1 MPSKPARVAM
11 TARFAVSFTLIATLA
26 LPLPSASAGDAK
38 PDPAEPGDT
47 IEMLILREDGTGGA
61 ARAKEYLTTVVD
73 AVAKANGWSSA
84 TFEYFTDREKAEP
97 WTKAHDPSYAILS
110 FGAYLAMRAPHDLK
124 MLGRAKAVGSGG
136 GRYYIVSKK
145 HHGLDGCKAGKLA
158 TNHGRDAKYIDEV
171 VSAGSFALS
180 DFASIEH
187 TKRPVQTLKMVT
199 RDEADCALIDH
210 AQLEAMKGI
219 DGGAELS
226 TVWFSQEFPSI
237 VIVAFPKV
245 PKAQTS
251 TFHDKLSSVCKG
263 EGKKACER
271 TGVEFMVGV
280 EPDAYD
286 AHVKAYE
293 AR

>member
-1 MPSKPARVAM
+1 MRALRA
-11 TARFAVSFTLIATLA
+11 AVTIATVSTLA
-26 LPLPSASAGDAK
+26 LSVPSASAGEGEGE
-38 PDPAEPGDT
+38 PAAAVDT
-47 IEMLILREDGTGGA
+47 IELLILREDGTGGA
-61 ARAKEYLTTVVD
+61 ARAKEYLTEVVA
-73 AVAKANGWSSA
+73 AVAKVNGWPSA
-84 TFEYFTDREKAEP
+84 TFEYFTDREKTTP
-97 WTKAHDPSYAILS
+97 WIKEHDPSYGILS
-110 FGAYLAMRAPHDLK
+110 FGAYLAMRAPYDLK

-145 HHGLDGCKAGKLA
+145 HHGLEGCKAGKLA
-158 TNHGRDAKYIDEV
+158 SNHAADTKYIDKV
-171 VSAGSFALS
+171 VSAGVFELS

-210 AQLEAMKGI
+210 AQFEAMQEI

-237 VIVAFPKV
+237 VIVAFPKA

-251 TFHDKLSSVCKG
+251 TFHDKLASVCTG
-263 EGKKACER
+263 EGKKACGR

-293 AR
+293 GR

>member
-1 MPSKPARVAM
+1 MRALNAAF
-11 TARFAVSFTLIATLA
+11 TFAIVTTLA
-26 LPLPSASAGDAK
+26 LHVPPASAAEGEGDA
-38 PDPAEPGDT
+38 AASAAG

-73 AVAKANGWSSA
+73 AVAKANGWSGA
-84 TFEYFTDREKAEP
+84 TFEYFTDREKAAP
-97 WTKAHDPSYAILS
+97 WTKEHDPSYGILS

-145 HHGLDGCKAGKLA
+145 HHGLEGCKAGKLA
-158 TNHGRDAKYIDEV
+158 SNHGGDAKYIDKV
-171 VSAGSFALS
+171 VSGGAFELS

-210 AQLEAMKGI
+210 AQFEAMQEI

-237 VIVAFPKV
+237 VIVAFPKA
-245 PKAQTS
+245 PKAQAA
-251 TFHDKLSSVCKG
+251 TFHDKLASVCTG
-263 EGKKACER
+263 EGKKACGR

-293 AR
+293 GR